1 MVEYFG
7 KLNRNQFKNNKT
19 VKKKSYLISTS
30 KKNHRF
36 VFLSKIQF
44 YKQYRKYNLD
54 LK

>member
-1 MVEYFG
+1 MVDFL
-7 KLNRNQFKNNKT
+7 KKQNLNQFKNNK
-19 VKKKSYLISTS
+19 KAKNKSYLISTT